1 MLLKL
6 TIFQPTLNQLAFS
19 CFQECER
26 ELESMMFYSNK
37 ANHKIF
43 LWYPAWSGA
52 PFGSDITHI

>member
-1 MLLKL
+1 MMLLKL

-26 ELESMMFYSNK
+26 ELESMMFCSNK

-43 LWYPAWSGA
+43 YGILHGQEHHLEV
-52 PFGSDITHI
+52 T

>member
-1 MLLKL
+1 MMLLKL

-26 ELESMMFYSNK
+26 ELESMMFCSNK

-43 LWYPAWSGA
+43 YGILQGQEHHLEV
-52 PFGSDITHI
+52 T